1 MTFMTADL
9 ESPHFQG
16 RGDVLGFPEQ
26 RIFSRTNP
34 EMMCILIPLRAKFL
48 SFGLYWP
55 FPWPSPKLSIPNVF
69 DDVIHSFHQK
79 YINNITGNNFL
90 VGSGAF

>member
-1 MTFMTADL
+1 MTADL

-34 EMMCILIPLRAKFL
+34 EMMCKTFQGKVATLEQR
-48 SFGLYWP
+48 
-55 FPWPSPKLSIPNVF
+55 
-69 DDVIHSFHQK
+69 
-79 YINNITGNNFL
+79 
-90 VGSGAF
+90 